1 MLQKIVNKIRR
12 KRIII
17 QYHQDAGHGW
27 FEIPI
32 ETLHELGIIRDI
44 TYYSYRGN
52 GNAYLEEDIDAT
64 ILTNALRKA
73 GISYDL
79 RYIND
84 GERSFIRDLKMF
96 DVG

>member
-17 QYHQDAGHGW
+17 NYHQDAAHGW

-44 TYYSYRGN
+44 TYYSYRSDDT
-52 GNAYLEEDIDAT
+52 AYLEEDVDAT

-79 RYIND
+79 RYIDD
-84 GERSFIRDLKMF
+84 GELSSIRDLRFF
-96 DVG
+96 DI